1 MLSNNHQ
8 PLIYAHRGSSMYAP
22 ENTLA
27 AFVLAKEQGADGIE
41 LDTKLS
47 ADGEVVVFHDRT
59 VDRTTQG
66 KGRVNQLTLAQLRQL
81 DAGMWKGQSFKGEK
95 IPTLAEVFEVV
106 GGKMIINIELTNYFS
121 MSDGLPEQ
129 VVKLVRKHKLEDSV
143 MFSSFLS
150 MNLAEV
156 RKLCPEA
163 PIGLLSV
170 SGLPGI
176 ISRSWFTRRVSPEYC
191 MPHHKAVTRELIE
204 ERKKAGRKCNV
215 WTVNSPEVMRR
226 MISFGVDGL
235 ITDDP
240 LLGMKNRGEA

>member
-1 MLSNNHQ
+1 
-8 PLIYAHRGSSMYAP
+8 MYAP

-27 AFVLAKEQGADGIE
+27 AFILAKEQGADGIE
-41 LDTKLS
+41 LDAKLS

-106 GGKMIINIELTNYFS
+106 GGKMIIMIELTNYFS

-129 VVKLVRKHKLEDSV
+129 VVRLVRKHKLEDSV
-143 MFSSFLS
+143 MFVSFLP

-156 RKLCPEA
+156 RKLWPGA

-170 SGLPGI
+170 YGLPGI
-176 ISRSWFTRRVSPEYC
+176 ISRFWFSRRVSPEYC
-191 MPHHKAVTRELIE
+191 LPHHKAVTRKLIE

-215 WTVNSPEVMRR
+215 WTVNSPDVMRR

-240 LLGMKNRGEA
+240 LLGMKIRGEA

>member
-1 MLSNNHQ
+1 
-8 PLIYAHRGSSMYAP
+8 MYAP

-27 AFVLAKEQGADGIE
+27 AFILAKEQGADGIE

-81 DAGMWKGQSFKGEK
+81 DAGIWKSPTFKGEK
-95 IPTLAEVFEVV
+95 IPTLAEVFEMV

-121 MSDGLPEQ
+121 ISDGLPEK
-129 VVKLVRKHKLEDSV
+129 VVNLVRRHKLEDSV
-143 MFSSFLS
+143 FFSSFLPV
-150 MNLAEV
+150 NLVEV
-156 RKLCPEA
+156 RKSWPGA
-163 PIGLLSV
+163 PIGLLSF

-176 ISRSWFTRRVSPEYC
+176 ISRSWFSRWVSAEFC
-191 MPHHKAVTRELIE
+191 QPHHKAVTRELVE
-204 ERKKAGRKCNV
+204 ARKKTGRKCNV
-215 WTVNSPEVMRR
+215 WTVNSPEVMQR

-240 LLGMKNRGEA
+240 PLGLKIRGEA